1 MESQYIPQNG
11 IIHTSQNRSHMQL
24 RENSWDISEI
34 QTTNNVIYTLAE
46 ALIFNF
52 MIYKIFFIS
61 LPSGTL
67 VPPNLCLLLGL
78 SHILNFSNIS
88 FSSELNRLRALRFK
102 SLYKKLLIYNYNQF
116 HEPDLRFYLVKLC
129 KRYKQ
134 CTIASLL
141 KVLPLNVGVYLTLEI
156 HNTLFTDPT

>member
-11 IIHTSQNRSHMQL
+11 ILHTSQNRFHMQL

-129 KRYKQ
+129 KTYKQ